1 MAENFHTLWQK
12 TQIGM
17 FWNAFEKIAIQGIS
31 FGLGIVLARLLTPH
45 DYGTIGMLIIFLTF
59 SNVFIDSGFSRA
71 LIQKQDRTEEDFST
85 VLIFN
90 IVVSCLLYI
99 ILFFA
104 SPAIADFYETP
115 ELVGLQR
122 VFFIIIIINS
132 LSVVQS
138 AKLQIKV
145 DFKSIA
151 LINAL
156 STIVSGSIAIYA
168 AYQGAGPWALVI
180 QAIINAVVS
189 TVSYWIVGKWM
200 PKTGFSKASFKR
212 LFGFGSKLLACGVL
226 STTVSN
232 IYNFIIGKY
241 FNPASLGYYTRAQ
254 QFPEITAGT
263 LNSVLI
269 NSTFPLMA
277 TLQDQN
283 SELITT
289 FKKLIKLSALVVF
302 PAMLGLALLSED
314 LIDVLLGEQ
323 WLPAADF
330 LFWIALSYMFVP
342 LSALNLNLLNA
353 IGRSDLF
360 MKIDFSKVPIVFAT
374 MAITFPI
381 SLKAVVIGK
390 AATAIIYYYMNTFM
404 LGRLYGFGMLK
415 QLAHIWKCIVSSI
428 VMGGIVFGITFY
440 IESTWLSLIVGV
452 VSGITVY
459 STMLLILKEEE
470 CEFYINKVKQIFY
483 RHNNE

>member
-1 MAENFHTLWQK
+1 MPNNIWQK
-12 TQIGM
+12 TKIGM

-31 FGLGIVLARLLTPH
+31 FGIGIVLARLLNPH

-59 SNVFIDSGFSRA
+59 SYVFIDSGFSRA

-90 IVVSCLLYI
+90 IAVSCLLYV
-99 ILFFA
+99 ILFLA
-104 SPAIADFYETP
+104 SPVIADFYETP

-122 VFFIIIIINS
+122 VFFIVLIINS

-151 LINAL
+151 LINAI
-156 STIVSGSIAIYA
+156 STILSGSIAIYA

-180 QAIINAVVS
+180 QSIINSVVS
-189 TVSYWIVGKWM
+189 TVGYWIIGKWM

-212 LFGFGSKLLACGVL
+212 LFGFGSKLMACGLL

-263 LNSVLI
+263 LYSVL
-269 NSTFPLMA
+269 NHSTFPLMA
-277 TLQDQN
+277 TLQDQSN
-283 SELITT
+283 ELMTT

-302 PAMLGLALLSED
+302 PSMVGLALLSEE

-330 LFWIALSYMFVP
+330 LFWLALSYLFVP
-342 LSALNLNLLNA
+342 LSSLNLNLLNA

-390 AATAIIYYYMNTFM
+390 AATAIIYFYMNGFM
-404 LGRLYGFGMLK
+404 IGKLYNFGAFK
-415 QLAHIWKCIVSSI
+415 QLACCWKGIVATAVMALVVYFVVSFIDDSLMCLIIGILTGIIVYAAMLVALKEDEFKALKEKVLIWK
-428 VMGGIVFGITFY
+428 
-440 IESTWLSLIVGV
+440 
-452 VSGITVY
+452 
-459 STMLLILKEEE
+459 K
-470 CEFYINKVKQIFY
+470 
-483 RHNNE
+483 